1 MKKYILHLF
10 LFLFAA
16 AVSFTILSCDEFNTF
31 PINVPVTFGFTVTG
45 SDSDYD
51 SGLYCMSESEA
62 YQEYQDNAE
71 SITYLK
77 AQYRTISISD
87 NSVEGTINIQ
97 VLNSSGTT
105 IINFTETN
113 FTPADYISDE
123 YEITLTQNEIQAFN
137 TYLNSLPDDQKCF
150 TVIITVTGI
159 NGTQTLNGAVD
170 VVFEVVTK
178 F

>member
-10 LFLFAA
+10 LFFFAA
-16 AVSFTILSCDEFNTF
+16 AASFTILSCDEFNTF
-31 PINVPVTFGFTVTG
+31 PINIPITFEFTVTG

-51 SGLYCMSESEA
+51 SGIYCLSESEA
-62 YQEYQDNAE
+62 YQEYRENAE

-87 NSVEGTINIQ
+87 NSVEGTINIR
-97 VLNSSGTT
+97 VLNSSGTA
-105 IINFTETN
+105 IIDFTETN
-113 FTPADYISDE
+113 FAPADYISSAFT
-123 YEITLTQNEIQAFN
+123 ITLEQNEIQAFN

-150 TVIITVTGI
+150 RVVIAVTGI

-170 VVFEVVTK
+170 VVFEVETK

>member
-16 AVSFTILSCDEFNTF
+16 AASFTILSCDEFNTF
-31 PINVPVTFGFTVTG
+31 PINIPVTFEFTASG
-45 SDSDYD
+45 SDPEYN
-51 SGLYCMSESEA
+51 SGIYCLSGSEA

-87 NSVEGTINIQ
+87 NSVQGTINIK
-97 VLNSSGTT
+97 VLDSSGDA

-113 FTPADYISDE
+113 FAPADYISDA
-123 YEITLTQNEIQAFN
+123 YPITIAQNEIQAFN

-150 TVIITVTGI
+150 RVLITVTGI